1 VAVSDPLF
9 PPPPQGFVPPKP
21 PPRPKPPREVNISF
35 AVWVLTAV
43 VGLVIQTMDTNNFV
57 TQYMKSIEGTP
68 GAEALD
74 ASTLK
79 VVYLLAVIAVSVLM
93 VFFAWKMRTGRNWAR
108 VLITV
113 LTVIQLMTQA
123 STVGFSF
130 SLDDWL
136 PLLSVLVAATGLV
149 YMFVPPSNAYFREIT
164 KINLASRQ
172 R

>member
-1 VAVSDPLF
+1 MSDPLF
-9 PPPPQGFVPPKP
+9 PPPPPSGVVPK
-21 PPRPKPPREVNISF
+21 PPRPKPPKEVNISF

-43 VGLVIQTMDTNNFV
+43 VGLVIQVLDTNDFV
-57 TQYMKSIEGTP
+57 TQYMKSIEGMP
-68 GAEALD
+68 GSEALD
-74 ASTLK
+74 AGTLK
-79 VVYLLAVIAVSVLM
+79 VIYLGAVIVVSALM
-93 VFFAWKMRTGRNWAR
+93 VLFAWKMRSGRNWAR

-123 STVGFSF
+123 ATVGFSV

-149 YMFVPPSNAYFREIT
+149 YMFVPPSNAYFRETT
-164 KINLASRQ
+164 KINLASRL